1 MKKVSSLKKKL
12 AAFSLAVCTF
22 VTSIGMKECAAMNNT
37 PQNQNQQE
45 GWSLG
50 DIAKG
55 TFELAVAAGVLYA
68 AYKLGVLTFIFNQP
82 KTAGNIWLYLSSLI
96 GTGVVLDKIVGFVK
110 KVEALPGKA
119 KKEFEKKAKSVAETV
134 DNVTYIP
141 RKVITAGAK
150 GAVVGAKCA
159 VPVIKYAWKAAFL
172 GAKGLWNLLDWIENG

>member
-12 AAFSLAVCTF
+12 AAFGLAVCTF
-22 VTSIGMKECAAMNNT
+22 VTSLSVKECAAVSNT
-37 PQNQNQQE
+37 AQQNQTQQE

-68 AYKLGVLTFIFNQP
+68 AYKFGVLTFIFNQP

-96 GTGVVLDKIVGFVK
+96 GTGVVLAKVVGFIK

-119 KKEFEKKAKSVAETV
+119 KKAVTETV
-134 DNVTYIP
+134 HNVAYIP
-141 RKVITAGAK
+141 RQVITTGAK

-159 VPVIKYAWKAAFL
+159 GKAAFL
-172 GAKGLWNLLDWIENG
+172 GAKGLYNLIDWLSN